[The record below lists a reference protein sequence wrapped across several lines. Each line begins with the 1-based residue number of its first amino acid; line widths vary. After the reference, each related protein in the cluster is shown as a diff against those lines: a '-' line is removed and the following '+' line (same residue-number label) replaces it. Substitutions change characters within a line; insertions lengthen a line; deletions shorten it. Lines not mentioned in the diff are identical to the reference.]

1 MSKRPGQRSQK
12 AQPQHKAQSQQKA
25 QPQQRGRQAQ
35 PSAGQQSSSRKVV
48 SAAPGGVREV
58 TPELRARTARTF
70 GLVVLG
76 FVAGIALMVA
86 VLSAQGR
93 ALREYAVRVQSAV
106 LATGP
111 SVNVSYGQPCVD
123 ALPGALPSGVLSC
136 DVQVEGG
143 QVSVLMQLERERQ
156 FRLPARGAER

>member
-1 MSKRPGQRSQK
+1 MSKRPGQSSQK
-12 AQPQHKAQSQQKA
+12 VQSRQKDQSRPKAQSGQKA
-25 QPQQRGRQAQ
+25 RPGGSV
-35 PSAGQQSSSRKVV
+35 PSGPGA
-48 SAAPGGVREV
+48 GGVREV
-58 TPELRARTARTF
+58 TPEMRARTARTF

-136 DVQVEGG
+136 DVQGEGG

-156 FRLPARGAER
+156 FRLPARGADR

>member
-1 MSKRPGQRSQK
+1 VSKRPGQNSQK
-12 AQPQHKAQSQQKA
+12 AQSRQKV
-25 QPQQRGRQAQ
+25 PQAQ
-35 PSAGQQSSSRKVV
+35 PSARQQSSSRKVV

-156 FRLPARGAER
+156 FRLPARGAGE

>member
-1 MSKRPGQRSQK
+1 MSKRPGQISQK
-12 AQPQHKAQSQQKA
+12 DQSRQKAAQSQ
-25 QPQQRGRQAQ
+25 
-35 PSAGQQSSSRKVV
+35 PSARQRSSSRQAV

-58 TPELRARTARTF
+58 TPEMRARTARTF
-70 GLVVLG
+70 GLVILG

-93 ALREYAVRVQSAV
+93 ALREYAVRVQTAV

-136 DVQVEGG
+136 DVQVSSG
-143 QVSVLMQLERERQ
+143 QVSVLMQLERDRE
-156 FRLPARGAER
+156 FRLAPKAAAAP

>member
-1 MSKRPGQRSQK
+1 M
-12 AQPQHKAQSQQKA
+12 
-25 QPQQRGRQAQ
+25 
-35 PSAGQQSSSRKVV
+35 

>member
-1 MSKRPGQRSQK
+1 MSKRPGQNSQK
-12 AQPQHKAQSQQKA
+12 AQSRQKD
-25 QPQQRGRQAQ
+25 PQAQ
-35 PSAGQQSSSRKVV
+35 PSARQQSSSRKVV

-70 GLVVLG
+70 GLVVMG

-156 FRLPARGAER
+156 FRLPARGADR

>member
-1 MSKRPGQRSQK
+1 MSKRPGQSSQK
-12 AQPQHKAQSQQKA
+12 DQSRQKVPQSQQ
-25 QPQQRGRQAQ
+25 
-35 PSAGQQSSSRKVV
+35 SARQQSSSRKAV

-58 TPELRARTARTF
+58 TPEMRARTARTF

-136 DVQVEGG
+136 DVQVSSG
-143 QVSVLMQLERERQ
+143 QVSVLMQLERDRE
-156 FRLPARGAER
+156 FRLAPKAAAAP

>member
-1 MSKRPGQRSQK
+1 MSKRPGQISQK
-12 AQPQHKAQSQQKA
+12 DQSRQKVPQS
-25 QPQQRGRQAQ
+25 Q
-35 PSAGQQSSSRKVV
+35 PSARQQSSSRKAV

-58 TPELRARTARTF
+58 TPEMRARTARTF
-70 GLVVLG
+70 GLVILG

-136 DVQVEGG
+136 DVQVSSG
-143 QVSVLMQLERERQ
+143 QVSVLMQLERDRE
-156 FRLPARGAER
+156 FRLAPKAAAAP

>member
-1 MSKRPGQRSQK
+1 MSKRPGQNSQK
-12 AQPQHKAQSQQKA
+12 AQSRQKDQSRQKV
-25 QPQQRGRQAQ
+25 PQAQ
-35 PSAGQQSSSRKVV
+35 PSARQQSSSRKVV

-156 FRLPARGAER
+156 FRLPARGADR